1 MLNCFFQSTW
11 RWLYSNDNLIKKD
24 DRQHLMGEFKDLV
37 YAKSREQFDDKLEA
51 MRCSQECLKYPQFL
65 RYLDQCYGN
74 RPNAWATY
82 SRIERQLPTH
92 GSNTTAYAEVS
103 MKLTKET
110 VFGRQK
116 ARNLPEMLNIICDNS
131 DPYKNK
137 LIEVG
142 NNRSSVLR
150 KARSKYAGPESK
162 VTKEQIVDLG
172 NGGYLV
178 QSLKYEDL
186 WYTANMKTGACTCA
200 KGINCAP
207 CHHKSAISK
216 HFNTAEFS
224 VVPTHDPCQQAMYH
238 FIATG
243 TTLKAHMYRK
253 REDDQS
259 IPEIEKYISEKLMM
273 RKVPEVNIEVEMDTN
288 DDLEMHGEP
297 PEFEVDDVVEQDE
310 DGEAQNVR
318 DFFLKALQEYG
329 EKVVSMNDTNSI
341 KAMKAMTKTL
351 RKSMKCN
358 PHTIQQQLHTFGK
371 GGAASRKSKWGR
383 VIKPNPPAIAA
394 RLAPGSG
401 PAPLGRHFKDRRG
414 QVVKHIAILDLFLFH
429 FSLFI
434 KVHTQ
439 VAHLPGGEVIISG
452 KRPVYQKRRPHNLK
466 LAIDD
471 NVRSAR

>member
-1 MLNCFFQSTW
+1 MGLMCNFQSTW
-11 RWLYSNDNLIKKD
+11 RWLSSNDNQIKKC

-37 YAKSREQFDDKLEA
+37 YAMSRDKFEEDLEE
-51 MRCSQECLKYPQFL
+51 MRSCEECIKYPQFMN
-65 RYLDQCYGN
+65 YLDKCYGR
-74 RPNAWATY
+74 RPQAWAMY
-82 SRIERQLPTH
+82 SRIERKLH

-116 ARNLPEMLNIICDNS
+116 ARNLPEMLAIICDNS

-162 VTKEQIVDLG
+162 VTKEQIVDIGL
-172 NGGYLV
+172 GGYLV
-178 QSLKYEDL
+178 QSTKDENH
-186 WYTANMKTGACTCA
+186 WYTCNMKTGACTCI

-207 CHHKSAISK
+207 CHHKSAVAK

-238 FIATG
+238 YIATG
-243 TTLKAHMYRK
+243 TTLQAHMYRT

-259 IPEIEKYISEKLMM
+259 IPEIEKYISEKLM
-273 RKVPEVNIEVEMDTN
+273 RRLPEVNTEVDIADVEMDVEHTEAELNIEVEPDN
-288 DDLEMHGEP
+288 EDEAH
-297 PEFEVDDVVEQDE
+297 DVK
-310 DGEAQNVR
+310 
-318 DFFLKALQEYG
+318 DFFLKSLQEYG
-329 EKVVSMNDTNSI
+329 EKVAAMTDRNSL

-383 VIKPNPPAIAA
+383 VINPNPPAIST

-401 PAPLGRHFKDRRG
+401 PAPLGRQYKDRRG
-414 QVVKHIAILDLFLFH
+414 QVVTGQAYCI
-429 FSLFI
+429 
-434 KVHTQ
+434 
-439 VAHLPGGEVIISG
+439 P
-452 KRPVYQKRRPHNLK
+452 
-466 LAIDD
+466 
-471 NVRSAR
+471 